1 MHENIDVDDRSVQ
14 IARSIVSRGV
24 LKNGVRQWQGEGF
37 VCEEDSA
44 GTVDSVHVRFRSTST
59 NRNDRCGENWSNWMS
74 SSNFREE
81 KHCGLPAKWWLDS
94 DIPRKFID
102 PGISRP
108 LEENVF
114 LVSFANRSEEEQLIK
129 LINRM

>member
-44 GTVDSVHVRFRSTST
+44 GTVDSVHVRHRRIEMIDAARIGRIGCHRAIFERKNIAVSQ
-59 NRNDRCGENWSNWMS
+59 RN
-74 SSNFREE
+74 
-81 KHCGLPAKWWLDS
+81 GL
-94 DIPRKFID
+94 IR
-102 PGISRP
+102 IS
-108 LEENVF
+108 LGN
-114 LVSFANRSEEEQLIK
+114 L
-129 LINRM
+129 

>member
-14 IARSIVSRGV
+14 IARSIVLRGV

-59 NRNDRCGENWSNWMS
+59 NRDDRCGENWSNWMS

-102 PGISRP
+102 PRYFEASRR
-108 LEENVF
+108 ERF
-114 LVSFANRSEEEQLIK
+114 SRSFRESIGGGTVN
-129 LINRM
+129 

>member
-14 IARSIVSRGV
+14 IARSIVSRV
-24 LKNGVRQWQGEGF
+24 LKNGRGRDSFARRIQLGLSIPFTFDFVRHRR
-37 VCEEDSA
+37 D
-44 GTVDSVHVRFRSTST
+44 
-59 NRNDRCGENWSNWMS
+59 DRCGENWSNWMS

-81 KHCGLPAKWWLDS
+81 KHCGPPAKWWLDS

-114 LVSFANRSEEEQLIK
+114 LVPFANRSEEEQLIK

>member
-24 LKNGVRQWQGEGF
+24 LKNDVRQWQGEGF

-59 NRNDRCGENWSNWMS
+59 NRDDRCGENWSNWMS

-102 PGISRP
+102 PRYFEASRR
-108 LEENVF
+108 ERFSRFFRESIGGGTVN
-114 LVSFANRSEEEQLIK
+114 
-129 LINRM
+129 